1 LSPILVNIG
10 FGNVV
15 AAAKVVAIVT
25 PGSAPMK
32 RLREEAKKAGR
43 LVDATEGRRTRSII
57 VTDSNHIILSAIQ
70 AETITQRFFEEKEES
85 AGEEEYRHP
94 VHRLCSLR
102 DREDNPVHHNTIS
115 HPKSAFFGLLHNTK
129 TETRRS
135 E

>member
-1 LSPILVNIG
+1 MKKGDLSPILVNIG

-85 AGEEEYRHP
+85 AGEEE
-94 VHRLCSLR
+94 
-102 DREDNPVHHNTIS
+102 
-115 HPKSAFFGLLHNTK
+115 
-129 TETRRS
+129 
-135 E
+135 